1 MIFISNPSLQTPPH
15 LHTAPRQ
22 SLRYRLGPN
31 RTAAQTSRPCAG
43 RYTGLPHRYPVRV
56 RQVYKISAHTP
67 CPCAARTHD
76 FRTDTVSVCST
87 YTRFPHRH
95 RVRVQHVH
103 KISAQT
109 PCPYAVGIQDCRTDI
124 PSMYGRY
131 TGLPH
136 RHPVHVR
143 QVYRIATQTSR
154 PCTSGIQDFRTDTFS
169 VCQQVYRIAAQTPR
183 PRVQVYKVH
192 PAGPADFRPVS
203 DLLTRGKRRV
213 KIIITRS
220 LPRGGRHTRLNDWLQ
235 ERHADAPRYVCL
247 HRTASTG
254 LRHPF
259 CLQEE
264 GGAGKRCTLGV

>member
-67 CPCAARTHD
+67 CPCAARTQD
-76 FRTDTVSVCST
+76 FRTDTVSVC
-87 YTRFPHRH
+87 
-95 RVRVQHVH
+95 
-103 KISAQT
+103 
-109 PCPYAVGIQDCRTDI
+109 
-124 PSMYGRY
+124 GRY

-154 PCTSGIQDFRTDTFS
+154 PCTSGIQDCHTDIPSMYVRYTGFPHRHLFRVPAGIQDCRTDTPS
-169 VCQQVYRIAAQTPR
+169 AC
-183 PRVQVYKVH
+183 
-192 PAGPADFRPVS
+192 AGIQSAS
-203 DLLTRGKRRV
+203 
-213 KIIITRS
+213 
-220 LPRGGRHTRLNDWLQ
+220 GR
-235 ERHADAPRYVCL
+235 
-247 HRTASTG
+247 
-254 LRHPF
+254 
-259 CLQEE
+259 
-264 GGAGKRCTLGV
+264 AG